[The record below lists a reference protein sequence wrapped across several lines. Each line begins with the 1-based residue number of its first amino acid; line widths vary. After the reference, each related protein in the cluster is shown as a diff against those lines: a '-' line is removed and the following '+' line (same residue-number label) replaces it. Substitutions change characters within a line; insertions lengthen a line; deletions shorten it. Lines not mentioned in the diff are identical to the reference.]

1 MNDVIER
8 GKIRRGDVLV
18 VKRADTEWNEIIQEV
33 EALILEMGGKVSHG
47 PMVARRIGIPCV
59 SGTFILASH
68 HHQILAIFLM
78 HLSVDSP

>member
-1 MNDVIER
+1 MAASPGYYKGRACVLNDVIES

-33 EALILEMGGKVSHG
+33 EALVLEIGGKISHG

-59 SGTFILASH
+59 SGTRT
-68 HHQILAIFLM
+68 
-78 HLSVDSP
+78 